1 MAEDNKNL
9 NTESENEANCSE
21 INEKNEAENDVGE
34 SNAAKRLRM
43 LGISVEEEPPSEP
56 IKKAGFFEN
65 FWYHYKFHTIAA
77 LFGIFVIVVGVL
89 QLTTKTNPDIY
100 IMYAGE
106 KFYENT
112 DGITGAFVGAM
123 PTDYNGDGEKAV
135 NILQIRSLTDA
146 QKNEIKAQD
155 DALANE
161 YKDGAVAGSNI
172 DEEFLSSEA
181 SRFREEIMVGESVI
195 CIISPE
201 LYKEIKGN
209 NVLLTLEEALGYKP
223 KRAVD
228 DYALRFKDL
237 YITEYYSVF
246 DTLPDDTLIVIRR
259 VTAMTSIKGKK
270 AEERHK
276 NHVDYF
282 KALVEFR
289 EPYEN

>member
-1 MAEDNKNL
+1 MSENNINKNPEENNL
-9 NTESENEANCSE
+9 DEKETSASEVP
-21 INEKNEAENDVGE
+21 ENDVGE

-43 LGISVEEEPPSEP
+43 LGISVEEEPPADP

-65 FWYHYKFHTIAA
+65 FWYHYKFLSLAV
-77 LFGIFVIVVGVL
+77 LFGVIVIGIGIF
-89 QLTTKTNPDIY
+89 QLVSKTSPDIY

-106 KFYENT
+106 KYYDNT
-112 DGITGAFVGAM
+112 AGITGAFIGAM
-123 PTDYNGDGEKAV
+123 PKDYNGDGEKTV

-155 DALANE
+155 DAMANE
-161 YKDGAVAGSNI
+161 YKEGAVADANI
-172 DEEFLSSEA
+172 DESFLSSEA
-181 SRFREEIMVGESVI
+181 SRFREEIIYGESVI

-201 LYKEIKGN
+201 LYNEIKGN

-223 KRAVD
+223 KNAVD
-228 DYALRFKDL
+228 DYALKFKEL
-237 YITEYYSVF
+237 SIIEYYSVF
-246 DTLPDDTLIVIRR
+246 DSLPDDTLIVIRR

-282 KALVEFR
+282 KALVEFK
-289 EPYEN
+289 EPYLD